1 MEESDE
7 TMPIVTETEA
17 ETNYLLGLFDGPAF
31 VRRGHDLEYALTGLR
46 LRLGRE
52 RDGML
57 DMVRLRLRQWASVA
71 TGPDDFADVFNAPVA
86 PLWTPT
92 RPLPLPVSSFPENG
106 KIPAPGPATG
116 SPSWAAQPATARRRR
131 AVGRDLVAS
140 VTRFNHRWGLYL
152 GRMTLES
159 VNWQIDQYNRYYVL
173 EKECV
178 LGSSR
183 LAALH
188 FEPKPPLTP
197 GSLLAEFPL
206 LPVPGLVTFP

>member
-7 TMPIVTETEA
+7 TMPVVTETEA
-17 ETNYLLGLFDGPAF
+17 ETSYLLGLFDGPAF

-71 TGPDDFADVFNAPVA
+71 TGPGDFADVFNAPVA

-92 RPLPLPVSSFPENG
+92 RPLPLPASSSESG
-106 KIPAPGPATG
+106 KNPVPGQATD

-140 VTRFNHRWGLYL
+140 VARFNHRWGLYL
-152 GRMTLES
+152 SRMSLDS
-159 VNWQIDQYNRYYVL
+159 VNRQIDHYNRYYVL

-183 LAALH
+183 LALLH
-188 FEPKPPLTP
+188 FEPKPPMTP

-206 LPVPGLVTFP
+206 LPVPVLVAFP